1 MFLRPATADAL
12 TRIRRG
18 RGKTVNRDSVD
29 WWGPMPAV
37 VTSFDDSGAIDAKA
51 MQDNAERLFASGATG
66 LLVGGC
72 TGEFWALSFEER
84 VELFALGAKLGRG
97 RGTILVCTGA
107 ITVDETVRLTEAAQ
121 AAGCDG
127 ALILPPYFIHLS
139 DDEIFEHYREIDA
152 AVAIP
157 IVLYNIPGNA
167 INAITPALA
176 SRLADLDNVVA
187 IKESS
192 GDWNNFYATLL
203 GVRDRI
209 RVFCGPASLYGV
221 PAIAAGADGFIDCFP
236 NVWLPGGLELFHAA
250 RAGRLDEASE
260 LQQTGKRLTEL
271 FTSGGRSLYPATK
284 AAMTHLGFTAG
295 DPRPP
300 LRPVEGAQLEEL
312 HAGLA
317 ALSIEYQGGN

>member
-1 MFLRPATADAL
+1 M
-12 TRIRRG
+12 
-18 RGKTVNRDSVD
+18 NRDSIN

-37 VTSFDDSGAIDAKA
+37 VTPFDNDGAIDARA
-51 MQDNAERLFASGATG
+51 MQETAERLFANGATG

-72 TGEFWALSFEER
+72 TGEFWALNFDER
-84 VELFALGAKLGRG
+84 CELFALGARLGQD
-97 RGTILVCTGA
+97 RGTVLAGTGA
-107 ITVDETVRLTEAAQ
+107 ITVEETLRLTEAAK

-139 DDEIFEHYREIDA
+139 DDEIFEHFREIDA
-152 AVAIP
+152 AVSFP

-167 INAITPALA
+167 INAITPQLA

-192 GDWNNFYATLL
+192 GDWNNFYATLI
-203 GVRDRI
+203 GVRERI
-209 RVFCGPASLYGV
+209 RVFCGPSSIYGV
-221 PAIAAGADGFIDCFP
+221 PAVVAGADGFIDCFP
-236 NVWLPGGLELFHAA
+236 NVWSPGGLDLYHAA
-250 RAGRLDEASE
+250 KAGRLDEANE

-284 AAMTHLGFTAG
+284 AAMSHLGFAVG

-300 LRPVEGAQLEEL
+300 LRPLEGLALEEL

-317 ALSIEYQGGN
+317 ALNIE